1 MNHWE
6 MENAVQLGVTLKEA
20 GFRVSQ
26 MCCSRSSCFDFAA
39 RKNGKLV
46 MAKVDSDVDTFSPK
60 DSRELRVI
68 ASRVSSASLVISQ
81 HTHGKPLQDDTVYS
95 RYGVFVVTEKT
106 AKNLAL
112 EMGNPLVFAS
122 PGGYSV
128 EIDGKLIEKRRM
140 ELGLSIGQ
148 LAEMIG
154 VSRRTLYSYER
165 GTAKASVT
173 PAYRIEKTLGVAVA
187 KPINVFER
195 TQKQRQCLLLKTK
208 YAIAA
213 KTVLYKVFKKF
224 ASCDI
229 SPVHKAPFDFI
240 MNDSES
246 KSVIIGCVA
255 ANDESNLENRIQET
269 ASFCKVT
276 GTHPVLITRKEKSFG
291 GDIPCFCLD
300 ELSLLRSTEDLIMK
314 V

>member
-1 MNHWE
+1 
-6 MENAVQLGVTLKEA
+6 MENAVQLGVTFKEA
-20 GFRVSQ
+20 GFQVSQ
-26 MCCSRSSCFDFAA
+26 ICCSRSSCFDFVA
-39 RKNGKLV
+39 RRNGKLLLV
-46 MAKVDSDVDTFSPK
+46 KVDSDVDTFSPQS
-60 DSRELRVI
+60 SRELRVI
-68 ASRVSSASLVISQ
+68 ASRVSSASLVVSRQ
-81 HTHGKPLQDDTVYS
+81 THGKPLQDDTVYS

-106 AKNLAL
+106 VKNLAF

-128 EIDGKLIEKRRM
+128 EIDGKLIEKRRI

-173 PAYRIEKTLGVAVA
+173 PAYRIEETLGVAVA
-187 KPINVFER
+187 KPINVFEK
-195 TQKQRQCLLLKTK
+195 TKKQRQCLLMKTK
-208 YAIAA
+208 HAIVA
-213 KTVLYKVFKKF
+213 KTVLCKVLKKF

-255 ANDESNLENRIQET
+255 AYDESNLKNRIEET
-269 ASFCKVT
+269 ESFCRVT
-276 GTHPVLITRKEKSFG
+276 GTYPVLITEKEKSSSE
-291 GDIPCFCLD
+291 DIPCFCLD
-300 ELSLLRSTEDLIMK
+300 ELSLLRSPEDLIVK